1 MLCTRIVEPN
11 DEIAIQSLDTLK
23 KIVKDSTTSMT
34 SVPKPFK
41 FLKEHY
47 KNLTAH
53 YDRMT
58 PSFLKVIFAFKFKLK
73 IIYTIICNDFK
84 YIFI

>member
-58 PSFLKVIFAFKFKLK
+58 PSFLKRNLA
-73 IIYTIICNDFK
+73 DFLSVLAMTMDE
-84 YIFI
+84 